1 MGEDKTIEQ
10 LEAEYKT
17 LLSEKLSAAKKDA
30 EAIEQKKQ
38 TELLAAQRIKDKEEL
53 KAELKK
59 EMGFTAVSRLE
70 ETGQQTFT
78 MGSDR
83 TFEEFKDGVVGRLNR
98 KGLKGMKGRSY
109 EDLVETLQYGKE
121 AL

>member
-1 MGEDKTIEQ
+1 MGEDKTIDQ

-38 TELLAAQRIKDKEEL
+38 TELLAAQRIKEKEEL

-70 ETGQQTFT
+70 DTDKKPVNMT
-78 MGSDR
+78 SDR
-83 TFEEFKDGVVGRLNR
+83 TFEEFSDRVVGHMQR
-98 KGLKGMKGRSY
+98 KGFPGMKGRSY